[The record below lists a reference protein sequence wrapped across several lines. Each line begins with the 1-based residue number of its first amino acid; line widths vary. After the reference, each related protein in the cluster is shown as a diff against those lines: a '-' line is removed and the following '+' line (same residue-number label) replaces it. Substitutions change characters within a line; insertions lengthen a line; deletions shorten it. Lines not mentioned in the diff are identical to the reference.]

1 MIYFFSGTGNSEY
14 VAERLKK
21 GPNERSLSLNKLVK
35 DNIDLDVTDHRVII
49 VTPTYAW
56 RIPQIVETWI
66 KKTRFRYK
74 TSMYFVMT
82 CGDDIG
88 NASTYNKELCTSRDI
103 KYMGTTQ
110 VVMPENYIA
119 LFDTPSKEEA
129 NKIVKKAEKTIDV
142 ILKTISDFQEFEPI
156 KSNIKDK
163 FVSKIVNP
171 VFYAFVINDKKFK
184 VSDKCVGCGKCAY
197 LCPVN
202 NIKLV
207 KSKPQWKG
215 YCIHCMACINRCPT
229 LAIDYGKKSEGRYR
243 YHFDID

>member
-21 GPNERSLSLNKLVK
+21 GLNERSLSLNKLMK

-82 CGDDIG
+82 CGDGVG
-88 NASTYNKELCTSRDI
+88 NASKYNKEICASRDI
-103 KYMGTTQ
+103 KYMGTAQ
-110 VVMPENYIA
+110 IVMPENYIA

-129 NKIVKKAEKTIDV
+129 NKIVKKAEKTIDD
-142 ILKTISDFQEFEPI
+142 IIETISDFQEFEPI
-156 KSNIKDK
+156 KSHIKDK

-184 VSDKCVGCGKCAY
+184 VNDKCVGCGKCAY

-207 KSKPQWKG
+207 KSKPQWQG
-215 YCIHCMACINRCPT
+215 YCIHCMACINKCPT
-229 LAIDYGKKSEGRYR
+229 LAIDYGKKSQGRYR